1 MCVCGLFVKASQ
13 CEEAHPAT
21 YHALKTDT
29 AKPRPPLV
37 DVRKLGAVPTTHRR
51 EPTKRSPRDSSLMGP
66 IARGTV
72 READPRAPSRA
83 ATLCASL
90 GDFLAMTRYS
100 GEYGPCTWPSGH
112 TSPSTAHKGAPFD
125 RFSLRRA
132 VQLDLCLWHRKLPHP
147 TAPVANLPSDKPTPH
162 EAPCANWNG
171 EVLLE
176 DLGNSSPVCRRFLV
190 PTV

>member
-1 MCVCGLFVKASQ
+1 MVCVCVCVCGLFVKASQ

-90 GDFLAMTRYS
+90 GDSLVVARYS
-100 GEYGPCTWPSGH
+100 EEYGPCTWPSGH

-132 VQLDLCLWHRKLPHP
+132 VQLDRCHRGSGSFPTLRPLWLTFPQANRLPTRHRSCGSWQA
-147 TAPVANLPSDKPTPH
+147 APGSAH
-162 EAPCANWNG
+162 E
-171 EVLLE
+171 
-176 DLGNSSPVCRRFLV
+176 R
-190 PTV
+190 